1 MHIAYSGR
9 KLSRENE
16 IKKMQLEVLLSL
28 KNWERSKAGTI
39 KKKNMIVA
47 ICVKKK
53 VLLQAMRYSTIRK
66 HS

>member
-16 IKKMQLEVLLSL
+16 IKKMQLEVLLNL

-39 KKKNMIVA
+39 KKKHD
-47 ICVKKK
+47 CCDLCKKK
-53 VLLQAMRYSTIRK
+53 SFIASNALLY
-66 HS
+66 H